1 MNLLILSCGTG
12 GGHNSA
18 AAAVEEEALRIPKQ
32 AGGGVTF
39 ALALRPYAPDWRWQ
53 HE

>member
-18 AAAVEEEALRIPKQ
+18 AAAVEEEALRQ
-32 AGGGVTF
+32 GHSVTRMNPLDLC
-39 ALALRPYAPDWRWQ
+39 AEKLSRRVDNA
-53 HE
+53 